1 MIEFR
6 SPAPYIFR
14 ARISR
19 EKRMSKLNVGV
30 GEDFPLEDDAKRNES
45 DHPCAHYWRARQ
57 ARRERYREWRRE
69 HGPGPA
75 ALGAIVIVPAA
86 VASVTAAIL
95 YPLATLGVAGGLGLA
110 AAAYR
115 RGRWRREEW
124 ARHWEEYRRW
134 REAERAK
141 ASAKPEG
148 EPPAPPKEGA

>member
-1 MIEFR
+1 
-6 SPAPYIFR
+6 
-14 ARISR
+14 
-19 EKRMSKLNVGV
+19 MSKLNVGV
-30 GEDFPLEDDAKRNES
+30 GEDFPLEDDARRDDSE
-45 DHPCAHYWRARQ
+45 HPCARYWRARQ
-57 ARRERYREWRRE
+57 ARREWRRE
-69 HGPGPA
+69 HGGPH

-110 AAAYR
+110 AAAYH

-124 ARHWEEYRRW
+124 ARHWEDYRRW

-141 ASAKPEG
+141 ANAKPEG